1 MYSSIKNVLGILAV
15 YDLDVRMSYCVY
27 MILCEDGSYYTGH
40 SKNVKRRFRQHK
52 KGLGARYTRMHKP
65 KMLVYSEKFSTR
77 GEAIRRERTIKMMTH
92 KKKHKLADL
101 ST

>member
-1 MYSSIKNVLGILAV
+1 MILG
-15 YDLDVRMSYCVY
+15 VRMSYYVY

-40 SKNVKRRFRQHK
+40 TKNVERRLKQHK

-65 KMLVYSEKFSTR
+65 KALVYSEMFSTR
-77 GEAIRRERTIKMMTH
+77 GEAIRRERAIKTMTH
-92 KKKHKLADL
+92 KKKRKLADS